1 MEHSH
6 DGGVSVVV
14 LNMVIVIVMIM
25 VLQLRLHHPNLEH
38 PISWRYSDCR
48 HFNSNLLLIFSKGY
62 YKWEGRCPAGN
73 DCMNKSWPKVKKELW
88 AYGEKGIDD
97 VRDKVVH
104 HLTTSSYHEL
114 RKDDAWDC
122 MLQFEKEEEPIVQ
135 CEETVE
141 ERDAYRGWKDAL
153 VEKLAQRKGDAA
165 SEITT
170 ALRSCTKYATRKK
183 PTTSMLRDAIDSID
197 HAAGDDDGYALLESV
212 AAMADAG
219 ELCQTAEARL
229 QVRKRQHEEASSL
242 EKRRKINITLD
253 ADELKSIGHVLVRA
267 KSDASAFKTQAQN
280 MLATATV
287 LEQNFARTEMLI
299 SQCQDDLT
307 RIISLAVKAKKESE
321 DAERREAAAKADAER
336 GQERRRRRRR
346 CRRSEETEDEE
357 SGAS

>member
-1 MEHSH
+1 
-6 DGGVSVVV
+6 
-14 LNMVIVIVMIM
+14 
-25 VLQLRLHHPNLEH
+25 
-38 PISWRYSDCR
+38 
-48 HFNSNLLLIFSKGY
+48 
-62 YKWEGRCPAGN
+62 
-73 DCMNKSWPKVKKELW
+73 MNKSWPKVKKELW
-88 AYGEKGIDD
+88 AYGGKGIDD

-114 RKDDAWDC
+114 RQDDAWDC
-122 MLQFEKEEEPIVQ
+122 MLQFEKDEEPIVQ
-135 CEETVE
+135 CEETQE
-141 ERDAYRGWKDAL
+141 ERDAYRGWKDKL

-183 PTTSMLRDAIDSID
+183 PATSMLRDAIDSID

-219 ELCQTAEARL
+219 EPCQTVGARL

-242 EKRRKINITLD
+242 EKRRKINITMD

-267 KSDASAFKTQAQN
+267 KSDANAMKTEAQN

-307 RIISLAVKAKKESE
+307 RIISLAVRAKKESE
-321 DAERREAAAKADAER
+321 DAERREAAAKADVER
-336 GQERRRRRRR
+336 GQERRRRRHRR
-346 CRRSEETEDEE
+346 RRSEETGDEE